1 LTAAHC
7 SLLRSLL
14 ALAGPLPAHK
24 PPASPHLLVVGDSLS
39 AEYGLA
45 RGTGWVALLEQ
56 RLAEKLA
63 GGGQRQHQRRHHL
76 GRALAPAGPADSST
90 SRGGGDRT
98 GRQRRP
104 ARPAA
109 GMTEA
114 NLAAMARRQ
123 GRRAR
128 CCWWACRCRPTTAR
142 AYGEDFAL
150 FGTVAQGRGAALVP
164 FLLAGVADGPTRR
177 AVPARPHPPQGRGPP
192 AHAGQRLANI
202 ADHIEREAMDKPKHW
217 QPLLYCWRGGQRS
230 GALALVLG
238 QIGFRAHLVEGGY
251 KAFRNAMRA
260 DLPAQAGRLG
270 YRVVCGP
277 TGSGKTRLLHALAR
291 AGAQVLDLE
300 ALASHRSLGAG
311 PDPGQPQPSQ
321 KRFEMRIWEHAAR
334 ARPGAAGVRG
344 GESKKVGNVAVPDA
358 LIQAMRASPCL
369 RVELPEDER
378 VALLLED
385 YPFFVSDPDFFCRRL
400 DTLAAL
406 RGRAVVDAWKAQV
419 AAGQTE
425 AVVRELLEKHYDPG
439 YAAST
444 RHHFTQ
450 FDQAVPVPLANRS
463 DAALARASVDIAA
476 RI

>member
-1 LTAAHC
+1 MSLHPIPAAD
-7 SLLRSLL
+7 
-14 ALAGPLPAHK
+14 ALARLHEFSAVIDARSESEYALDRLPGAINWPSLHDEER
-24 PPASPHLLVVGDSLS
+24 VRVGTLYRQVNPF
-39 AEYGLA
+39 EA
-45 RGTGWVALLEQ
+45 R
-56 RLAEKLA
+56 KL
-63 GGGQRQHQRRHHL
+63 
-76 GRALAPAGPADSST
+76 
-90 SRGGGDRT
+90 
-98 GRQRRP
+98 
-104 ARPAA
+104 
-109 GMTEA
+109 
-114 NLAAMARRQ
+114 
-123 GRRAR
+123 
-128 CCWWACRCRPTTAR
+128 
-142 AYGEDFAL
+142 
-150 FGTVAQGRGAALVP
+150 GAALV
-164 FLLAGVADGPTRR
+164 
-177 AVPARPHPPQGRGPP
+177 AR
-192 AHAGQRLANI
+192 NI

-238 QIGFRAHLVEGGY
+238 QIGFRAHLIEGGY

-300 ALASHRSLGAG
+300 ALASHRASVLGLI
-311 PDPGQPQPSQ
+311 PGQPQPSQ
-321 KRFEMRIWEHAAR
+321 KHFEMRVWEALRALDP
-334 ARPGAAGVRG
+334 ARPVFVEA
-344 GESKKVGNVAVPDA
+344 ESKKIGNVALPDA
-358 LIQAMRASPCL
+358 LIEAMRASPCL